1 MLHGVRL
8 KSVAVL
14 LNMTL
19 VTDEVNVFVFAIKHC
34 MF

>member
-1 MLHGVRL
+1 MSRGVRL

-14 LNMTL
+14 LNVTL
-19 VTDEVNVFVFAIKHC
+19 VTDVANIFVFAIKHC